1 MSFSTDAKLELLEA
15 ERKDCCK
22 EAFLY
27 GFLLF
32 SKRFSAKKI
41 EVTSKSPEIT
51 DYCFAQ
57 LTGLG
62 VPEST
67 ITTVNK
73 TASRSLVINDRTQ
86 ADRLFNDFNHS
97 DTEPYLTIKK
107 ENFKCPECVNSF
119 CAGVFTAAGS
129 LADPGKEYNLEI
141 VSNRMHLT
149 NQFVELVSAYNFD
162 FTIRTRGNKY
172 ISYIKNSDLIVDFLT
187 FIGANNAS
195 IDIINLKI
203 YKDIRNNT
211 NRRVNFESANI
222 DKTINAAQDDI
233 EAINFL
239 KRNNYIDSLTDD
251 LKEVA
256 ELRVANPELSLA
268 ELGQLT
274 AKTLSKSGI
283 AHRLKKIR
291 QASAEFKKGDSNAEQ

>member
-1 MSFSTDAKLELLEA
+1 MSFSTDSKLEILYA

-32 SKRFSAKKI
+32 SKKFSAKRI
-41 EVTSKSPEIT
+41 EISSKTPEII
-51 DYCFAQ
+51 DYCIGQ
-57 LTGLG
+57 LTDLG
-62 VPEST
+62 VPANT
-67 ITTVNK
+67 IQVATK
-73 TASRSLVINDRTQ
+73 SASQSIVISDSTQ
-86 ADRLFNDFNHS
+86 ADRIFNDFSHS
-97 DTEPYLTIKK
+97 ETEPYLTIKR

-119 CAGVFTAAGS
+119 CAGVFTAAGT

-149 NQFVELVSAYNFD
+149 HQFVNLVSEYNFG
-162 FTIRTRGNKY
+162 FNIRTRGNKY
-172 ISYIKNSDLIVDFLT
+172 VAYIKNSDLIVDFLT
-187 FIGANNAS
+187 FIGSNNSS

-222 DKTINAAQDDI
+222 DKTVNAAQEDI
-233 EAINFL
+233 EAITYL
-239 KRNNYIDSLTDD
+239 IDNKYMD
-251 LKEVA
+251 LLSEDLREVA
-256 ELRVANPELSLA
+256 RLRMDNPELSLT

-274 AKTLSKSGI
+274 SRTLSKSGI
-283 AHRLKKIR
+283 SHRLRKIR
-291 QASAEFKKGDSNAEQ
+291 DTASDMKKGD